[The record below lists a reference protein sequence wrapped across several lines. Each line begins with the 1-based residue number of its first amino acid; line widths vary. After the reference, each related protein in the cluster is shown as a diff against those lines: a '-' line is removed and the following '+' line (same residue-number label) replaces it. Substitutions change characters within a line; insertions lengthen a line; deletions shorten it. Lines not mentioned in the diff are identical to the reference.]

1 MERNQKS
8 LAEMPEVRTKHND
21 TPMEK
26 QPKLQHAKTPSKQDA
41 KAIRNEKEEK
51 LLKNSSSKCKRQ
63 KALPKK
69 NKEKKRANL
78 TKGKGFRRSLPGSQG
93 GKISESE
100 ALDKTPEHVVTL
112 SSDEEYGE
120 LTKTPTFSYD
130 VRYWTMEDLRRRDD
144 NFATPRRQLA
154 KAELPSVD
162 EGIQN
167 FRIKS
172 FTSENNVKPR
182 DPLAVDRVPP
192 MSVLD
197 LSMKALREIVNK
209 KTRERRHDYFVE
221 YPQYGCFTLEGLRI
235 LSRYNTIR
243 NVATQVSEELRWMAT
258 AFEAIPEMDRALVAE
273 ALLDRW
279 NTSGNM
285 LVDFKGYK
293 INSQDLSILCCK
305 RYLNDEVMNLLIIKY
320 CEEANERGH
329 GEVFTMLPSYVQSAF
344 GTNAIHYVCAN
355 VDIGKVDI
363 IFLPMHLHGC
373 HWGLSVF
380 YVKKQEVQFD
390 DGYHCPITSEM
401 ESTISG
407 ILKTFH
413 QATSLPCF
421 EPSSWSPLQRFE
433 IPMPDQPTVTAGS
446 LNGTGSCGV
455 GVLCCVRDICNGFR
469 KAFTWNF
476 DDAPHLR
483 AQLMVELMKT

>member
-1 MERNQKS
+1 
-8 LAEMPEVRTKHND
+8 
-21 TPMEK
+21 
-26 QPKLQHAKTPSKQDA
+26 
-41 KAIRNEKEEK
+41 
-51 LLKNSSSKCKRQ
+51 
-63 KALPKK
+63 
-69 NKEKKRANL
+69 
-78 TKGKGFRRSLPGSQG
+78 
-93 GKISESE
+93 
-100 ALDKTPEHVVTL
+100 
-112 SSDEEYGE
+112 
-120 LTKTPTFSYD
+120 
-130 VRYWTMEDLRRRDD
+130 MEDLRRRDD

-293 INSQDLSILCCK
+293 INSQDLSILCCE

-320 CEEANERGH
+320 CEEAN
-329 GEVFTMLPSYVQSAF
+329 
-344 GTNAIHYVCAN
+344 
-355 VDIGKVDI
+355 
-363 IFLPMHLHGC
+363 
-373 HWGLSVF
+373 
-380 YVKKQEVQFD
+380 
-390 DGYHCPITSEM
+390 
-401 ESTISG
+401 
-407 ILKTFH
+407 
-413 QATSLPCF
+413 
-421 EPSSWSPLQRFE
+421 
-433 IPMPDQPTVTAGS
+433 
-446 LNGTGSCGV
+446 
-455 GVLCCVRDICNGFR
+455 
-469 KAFTWNF
+469 
-476 DDAPHLR
+476 
-483 AQLMVELMKT
+483 